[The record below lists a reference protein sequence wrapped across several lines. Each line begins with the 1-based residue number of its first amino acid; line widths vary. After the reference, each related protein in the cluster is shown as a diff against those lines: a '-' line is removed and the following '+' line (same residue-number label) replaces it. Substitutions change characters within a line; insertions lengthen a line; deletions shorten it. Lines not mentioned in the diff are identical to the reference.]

1 MHCTDA
7 RFERRFPVRAMHCTA
22 ARFVERRFPAGR
34 GGVVERGRQRRPC
47 GAPGFSQTFRPARPP
62 PPPDSRLK
70 LFERKD
76 GPSRAASAPLRTE
89 RLRHPRLARVPPRRC
104 RRRADA
110 YGFGSTR
117 LAPPSASAT
126 ASPGA
131 ARGGFGCDGLGAP
144 GFSQTPPARAPPAAP
159 PTAAPRSWPCEGGAG
174 PGGGRCRLPRPAP
187 LARRAPAPAC
197 PPVSDDLPLAPRTP
211 ALALQAPP
219 SPVELWARLGALG
232 RGLGFRETSPTRA
245 SLCL

>member
-1 MHCTDA
+1 MRGTPLTRAGTDGA
-7 RFERRFPVRAMHCTA
+7 RGLRCGVCPSAKLGG
-22 ARFVERRFPAGR
+22 AG
-34 GGVVERGRQRRPC
+34 RGRQRRPC

-76 GPSRAASAPLRTE
+76 GPSRAAGAPLRTE
-89 RLRHPRLARVPPRRC
+89 RPRHPQPGTRAPAAVSSPCGRARPRLHPPR
-104 RRRADA
+104 
-110 YGFGSTR
+110 
-117 LAPPSASAT
+117 
-126 ASPGA
+126 ASPGLRHCA
-131 ARGGFGCDGLGAP
+131 TGGRAGRLRPRRPGGAGVQP
-144 GFSQTPPARAPPAAP
+144 NIPARASPAAP
-159 PTAAPRSWPCEGGAG
+159 PTAAPRSWRCEGGAG
-174 PGGGRCRLPRPAP
+174 PGGGRRRPPRPAP
-187 LARRAPAPAC
+187 PARRAPAPAL